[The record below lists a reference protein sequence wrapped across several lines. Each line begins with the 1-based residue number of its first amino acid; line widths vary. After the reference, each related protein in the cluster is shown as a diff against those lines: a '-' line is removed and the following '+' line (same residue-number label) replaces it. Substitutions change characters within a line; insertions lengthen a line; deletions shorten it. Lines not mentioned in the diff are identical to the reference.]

1 MNVNFVGREAKE
13 RVRTRA
19 CCSPSI
25 NLTAKSVQIAVDW
38 RAQIE
43 AARPIDLRKLTA
55 KAVPSDRRCRR
66 LVATA
71 ALTRVGPAIHRHF
84 TDDARISRTNAK
96 HGCVDYRSNYS
107 ADWGASSNFSHT
119 PPGHLIFGLRSSCE
133 RAELMLDLV
142 TRVTP
147 VSTLADTFSPF
158 EAASAVLTPS

>member
-1 MNVNFVGREAKE
+1 MNVNFVGREAKQ

-25 NLTAKSVQIAVDW
+25 NLTAKPVEIAVDW

-43 AARPIDLRKLTA
+43 AARPIDLRKRAPGLAA

-96 HGCVDYRSNYS
+96 HGRVDYRSNYS

-119 PPGHLIFGLRSSCE
+119 PP
-133 RAELMLDLV
+133 V
-142 TRVTP
+142 T
-147 VSTLADTFSPF
+147 
-158 EAASAVLTPS
+158 